1 MNELALAE
9 GNLKVAELYGK
20 ISQELLPAN
29 QYQKYQLDL
38 EKARLAL
45 DKAKERLANHEDSIP
60 AQLALVELERE
71 QAEIDLKKIDA
82 DLALLEVDAPQDGI
96 IIYGD
101 NWANNRKVQVGDT
114 LYQRMKVLTLPDL
127 SSLQVIGYVY
137 DTEVR
142 FLSAG
147 MTCEFS
153 LDAVPGRVWRGKIAS
168 LTSVATRK
176 GFASQH
182 KVFRAVIEPE
192 AVDLAVMKPGMTVR
206 VELPLALASRAIAIP
221 REFLGVD
228 LRGEY
233 YVKKGDQSG
242 DGHDP
247 TREGRGLQLPAGADP
262 GRAQSRRY
270 YRSASSGGEHVMSRK
285 STVYLAVIILL
296 ASGILGFWLYRSS
309 RSVALAAAAEKD
321 LLTVTRADFPLIAT
335 APGILEAP
343 RSVSIGPPRVP
354 RENRFR
360 LARMVEEGKH
370 VSEGDF
376 LLEFDGSDLNRRLRE
391 DTANFQRVQEEYQ
404 KKRSDFDIQVRDL
417 KLQLE
422 QAKADL
428 DKLENK
434 LSRQAEL
441 ESAIVIAETQ
451 IRRDMAK
458 KKVELL
464 AKKLDHV
471 TESGRIDLQISR
483 TNENHYRS
491 RMDTLLDAIES
502 LTVTSPVAGVVIYKR
517 DWNNEP
523 RQVGS
528 YVFVLDTVLE
538 IPDLSSMRAKVMVDE
553 VDAGKVQVGQEA
565 RVLVDALQGRVF
577 SGKVTSISAILKQAA
592 FDRPQRIAEALVELQ
607 SSEIKQLRPGMSA
620 RAQIQVGRHSD
631 VVVIPLASIQER
643 NGQSLVQVWNAEKLT
658 YDWQPVQLLTN
669 DGVSAVIS
677 SGLQPGQRIR
687 ATPKA

>member
-1 MNELALAE
+1 
-9 GNLKVAELYGK
+9 
-20 ISQELLPAN
+20 
-29 QYQKYQLDL
+29 
-38 EKARLAL
+38 
-45 DKAKERLANHEDSIP
+45 
-60 AQLALVELERE
+60 
-71 QAEIDLKKIDA
+71 
-82 DLALLEVDAPQDGI
+82 
-96 IIYGD
+96 
-101 NWANNRKVQVGDT
+101 
-114 LYQRMKVLTLPDL
+114 
-127 SSLQVIGYVY
+127 
-137 DTEVR
+137 
-142 FLSAG
+142 
-147 MTCEFS
+147 
-153 LDAVPGRVWRGKIAS
+153 
-168 LTSVATRK
+168 
-176 GFASQH
+176 
-182 KVFRAVIEPE
+182 
-192 AVDLAVMKPGMTVR
+192 
-206 VELPLALASRAIAIP
+206 
-221 REFLGVD
+221 
-228 LRGEY
+228 
-233 YVKKGDQSG
+233 
-242 DGHDP
+242 
-247 TREGRGLQLPAGADP
+247 
-262 GRAQSRRY
+262 
-270 YRSASSGGEHVMSRK
+270 MSRK

-335 APGILEAP
+335 APGILESP

-376 LLEFDGSDLNRRLRE
+376 LLEFDGSELNRRLRE

-428 DKLENK
+428 EKLENK

-451 IRRDMAK
+451 IRRDMAR

-464 AKKLDHV
+464 AKKLDFV
-471 TESGRIDLQISR
+471 TDGGRVDLQISR

-523 RQVGS
+523 RQVGN

-565 RVLVDALQGRVF
+565 QVLVDALQGRAF

-631 VVVIPLASIQER
+631 VVVIPLSSIQER
-643 NGQSLVQVWNAEKLT
+643 NGHSLVQVWNVEKLT

-677 SGLQPGQRIR
+677 SGLQAGQRIR
-687 ATPKA
+687 ATPKG

>member
-1 MNELALAE
+1 
-9 GNLKVAELYGK
+9 
-20 ISQELLPAN
+20 
-29 QYQKYQLDL
+29 
-38 EKARLAL
+38 
-45 DKAKERLANHEDSIP
+45 
-60 AQLALVELERE
+60 
-71 QAEIDLKKIDA
+71 
-82 DLALLEVDAPQDGI
+82 
-96 IIYGD
+96 
-101 NWANNRKVQVGDT
+101 
-114 LYQRMKVLTLPDL
+114 
-127 SSLQVIGYVY
+127 
-137 DTEVR
+137 
-142 FLSAG
+142 
-147 MTCEFS
+147 
-153 LDAVPGRVWRGKIAS
+153 
-168 LTSVATRK
+168 
-176 GFASQH
+176 
-182 KVFRAVIEPE
+182 
-192 AVDLAVMKPGMTVR
+192 
-206 VELPLALASRAIAIP
+206 
-221 REFLGVD
+221 
-228 LRGEY
+228 
-233 YVKKGDQSG
+233 
-242 DGHDP
+242 
-247 TREGRGLQLPAGADP
+247 
-262 GRAQSRRY
+262 
-270 YRSASSGGEHVMSRK
+270 
-285 STVYLAVIILL
+285 
-296 ASGILGFWLYRSS
+296 
-309 RSVALAAAAEKD
+309 
-321 LLTVTRADFPLIAT
+321 
-335 APGILEAP
+335 
-343 RSVSIGPPRVP
+343 
-354 RENRFR
+354 
-360 LARMVEEGKH
+360 VEEGKH

-376 LLEFDGSDLNRRLRE
+376 LLEFDGSELNRRLRE

-451 IRRDMAK
+451 IRRDMAR

-464 AKKLDHV
+464 AKKLDFV
-471 TESGRIDLQISR
+471 SESGRVDLQISR

-523 RQVGS
+523 RQVGN

-565 RVLVDALQGRVF
+565 QVLVDALQGRAF

-631 VVVIPLASIQER
+631 VVVIPLSSIQER
-643 NGQSLVQVWNAEKLT
+643 NGHSLVQVWNAEKLT

>member
-1 MNELALAE
+1 
-9 GNLKVAELYGK
+9 
-20 ISQELLPAN
+20 
-29 QYQKYQLDL
+29 
-38 EKARLAL
+38 
-45 DKAKERLANHEDSIP
+45 
-60 AQLALVELERE
+60 
-71 QAEIDLKKIDA
+71 
-82 DLALLEVDAPQDGI
+82 
-96 IIYGD
+96 
-101 NWANNRKVQVGDT
+101 
-114 LYQRMKVLTLPDL
+114 
-127 SSLQVIGYVY
+127 
-137 DTEVR
+137 
-142 FLSAG
+142 
-147 MTCEFS
+147 
-153 LDAVPGRVWRGKIAS
+153 
-168 LTSVATRK
+168 
-176 GFASQH
+176 
-182 KVFRAVIEPE
+182 
-192 AVDLAVMKPGMTVR
+192 
-206 VELPLALASRAIAIP
+206 
-221 REFLGVD
+221 
-228 LRGEY
+228 
-233 YVKKGDQSG
+233 
-242 DGHDP
+242 
-247 TREGRGLQLPAGADP
+247 
-262 GRAQSRRY
+262 
-270 YRSASSGGEHVMSRK
+270 MSRK

-335 APGILEAP
+335 APGILESP
-343 RSVSIGPPRVP
+343 RSVSIGPPRVS

-417 KLQLE
+417 KMQLE

-464 AKKLDHV
+464 AKKVDHV
-471 TESGRIDLQISR
+471 SESGRIDLQISR

-502 LTVTSPVAGVVIYKR
+502 LTVTSPVSGVVIYKR

-538 IPDLSSMRAKVMVDE
+538 IPDLSSMRVKVMVDE

-565 RVLVDALQGRVF
+565 RVLVDAVQGRVF
-577 SGKVTSISAILKQAA
+577 SGKVASISAILKQAA

-620 RAQIQVGRHSD
+620 RAQIQVGQHSD

-643 NGQSLVQVWNAEKLT
+643 NGHSLVQVWNAEKLT